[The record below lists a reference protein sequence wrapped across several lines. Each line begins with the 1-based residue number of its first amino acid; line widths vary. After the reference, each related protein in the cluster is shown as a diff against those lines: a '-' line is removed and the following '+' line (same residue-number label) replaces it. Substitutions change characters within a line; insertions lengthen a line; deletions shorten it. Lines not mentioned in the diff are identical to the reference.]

1 MLLRKW
7 ASKPITM
14 RTLLPIAALILTL
27 ASCAPVLKPFTEQQR
42 QENNWTGED
51 LQKIQFYLSYPIVL
65 QRKLSG
71 SSSEITSGKIRV
83 VDGQK
88 IEEVV
93 IPARTP
99 GILIFDPIDNRL
111 GISFEEGDKRY
122 LMFGPVSS
130 KGNRYYLLASDWK
143 NGVGKVSYEDKT
155 WYTTPESGKAF
166 LMVDLKKIYQ
176 REKEQRRAPG
186 RTIQE

>member
-1 MLLRKW
+1 MK
-7 ASKPITM
+7 
-14 RTLLPIAALILTL
+14 TLLPIVLLMLTL
-27 ASCAPVLKPFTEQQR
+27 ASCAPVLQPFTQQQK
-42 QENNWTGED
+42 QENNWSED
-51 LQKIQFYLSYPIVL
+51 DLKRIQFYLSYPIVL
-65 QRKLSG
+65 QRKLAG

-83 VDGQK
+83 VNGEK

-99 GILIFDPIDNRL
+99 GIVIFDPVDNRL
-111 GISFEEGDKRY
+111 GVSFEEGDNRY

-130 KGNRYYLLASDWK
+130 KGNKYYLLASDWK
-143 NGVGKVSYEDKT
+143 NGVGKVNYEDKT

-166 LMVDLKKIYQ
+166 LMVDMKKIYQ

-186 RTIQE
+186 RTVE